1 MSCIFLATCTGNEA
15 ECICDE
21 QGHFSLI
28 LPVVYANLLFVLII
42 LFKII
47 KFAHTPWPVCS
58 CCLAS
63 VQAGFAVKSYM
74 EVHNIFLCFYVW
86 ERINMACDTS
96 LLKKV
101 KVFSAF
107 SMLNMVKFEPLDW
120 HREQIQ

>member
-21 QGHFSLI
+21 QGHFSLT
-28 LPVVYANLLFVLII
+28 LLVVYAHLLFVLII
-42 LFKII
+42 LFKIF

-74 EVHNIFLCFYVW
+74 EVYHFFVFLRVG
-86 ERINMACDTS
+86 EN
-96 LLKKV
+96 
-101 KVFSAF
+101 
-107 SMLNMVKFEPLDW
+107 
-120 HREQIQ
+120 